1 MSPKV
6 GKRTFPYTPRGI
18 AQAKKLADKKKAG
31 KKKEIKKKRGY

>member
-18 AQAKKLADKKKAG
+18 AQAKRLADKKAVG
-31 KKKEIKKKRGY
+31 KKKASKKRKGY